1 MSAYMYIRICCLLQL
16 LNFCVADDSVE
27 WVVFWLD
34 VEHFKHFDGSRDDLK
49 LLANCIIL
57 KYMVE
62 MAEIP
67 VDLPTEMVE
76 RITQDVELNTKQS
89 VILQY

>member
-1 MSAYMYIRICCLLQL
+1 MEY
-16 LNFCVADDSVE
+16 
-27 WVVFWLD
+27 
-34 VEHFKHFDGSRDDLK
+34 FKHFEGSQDDLK

-57 KYMVE
+57 KYKVE
-62 MAEIP
+62 MAEIL

-76 RITQDVELNTKQS
+76 RITQDVELNTKQN

>member
-1 MSAYMYIRICCLLQL
+1 MQL

-27 WVVFWLD
+27 LVVFWLD

-49 LLANCIIL
+49 LLANCIFL
-57 KYMVE
+57 KYMAE

-67 VDLPTEMVE
+67 VDLPTEIVKKTTE
-76 RITQDVELNTKQS
+76 DIELNMRQGNVTLLMYVVS
-89 VILQY
+89 FRTS